1 MSIVLPLEWHGRLKR
16 SAHLQVQTRIERETD
31 VIILLRR
38 LTTLHFATGDHHSL
52 YRCAP
57 IARSSSLVTLFC
69 SVSTSLQC
77 RDPAYTQDI
86 KSNCPM
92 EVCLSA
98 IPSLPSLTMPPKTSI
113 PSKTRGKHPR
123 LPSLR
128 AEQENSPS
136 PPPEHPTKRTWN
148 QSASARQAEEEQYE
162 REVRAAKRKAD
173 KADDMSIV
181 AFKT

>member
-1 MSIVLPLEWHGRLKR
+1 MPVRHCDAEIRLLPLGGM
-16 SAHLQVQTRIERETD
+16 
-31 VIILLRR
+31 
-38 LTTLHFATGDHHSL
+38 FN
-52 YRCAP
+52 C
-57 IARSSSLVTLFC
+57 
-69 SVSTSLQC
+69 
-77 RDPAYTQDI
+77 YT
-86 KSNCPM
+86 
-92 EVCLSA
+92 V
-98 IPSLPSLTMPPKTSI
+98 LPSLTMPRKTSI